1 MSLTLY
7 MHPLSSYCHK
17 VLIALYENATP
28 FQPRDVNLGDPAE
41 REEFR
46 KVWPIGKFPVL
57 RDEDRNRTVPESTTI
72 IEYLTQHYPGPT
84 QLIPNDAELAA
95 QVRSLDRFYDLYIHD
110 PMQRI
115 VGDRLRPAAQRDAL
129 GVEQARDRMRTALGM
144 VETEM
149 AGKRWALGELFSMA
163 DCSAAPALF
172 YANRVMPLAGEFPQA
187 SAYLTRLEKRP
198 SYARALVEAQPYFA
212 MFPA

>member
-115 VGDRLRPAAQRDAL
+115 VGDRLRLAAQRDPL

-144 VETEM
+144 VETDM

>member
-115 VGDRLRPAAQRDAL
+115 VGDRLRLAAQRDPL

-144 VETEM
+144 VETDM
-149 AGKRWALGELFSMA
+149 AGKRWALGESFSMA

>member
-115 VGDRLRPAAQRDAL
+115 VGDRLRPAAQRDPL

-163 DCSAAPALF
+163 DCSAAPALL

>member
-1 MSLTLY
+1 
-7 MHPLSSYCHK
+7 
-17 VLIALYENATP
+17 
-28 FQPRDVNLGDPAE
+28 
-41 REEFR
+41 
-46 KVWPIGKFPVL
+46 
-57 RDEDRNRTVPESTTI
+57 
-72 IEYLTQHYPGPT
+72 
-84 QLIPNDAELAA
+84 
-95 QVRSLDRFYDLYIHD
+95 
-110 PMQRI
+110 MQRI
-115 VGDRLRPAAQRDAL
+115 VGDRLRPVAQRDPL

-149 AGKRWALGELFSMA
+149 AGKRWGLGESFSMA

-198 SYARALVEAQPYFA
+198 SYARALLEAQPYFA

>member
-57 RDEDRNRTVPESTTI
+57 RDAARNRTVPESTTI
-72 IEYLTQHYPGPT
+72 IEYLTQYYPGPT
-84 QLIPNDAELAA
+84 QLIPSDAELAA

-115 VGDRLRPAAQRDAL
+115 VGDRLRLAAQRDPL

>member
-115 VGDRLRPAAQRDAL
+115 VGDRLRLAAQRDPL

-149 AGKRWALGELFSMA
+149 AGKRWALGESFSMA

>member
-115 VGDRLRPAAQRDAL
+115 VGDRLRPAAQRDPL

>member
-17 VLIALYENATP
+17 VLIALYENATAFKP
-28 FQPRDVNLGDPAE
+28 HNVNLGDPGE
-41 REEFR
+41 RDEFR

-57 RDEDRNRTVPESTTI
+57 RDQARNRTVPESTTI
-72 IEYLTQHYPGPT
+72 IEYLTQYYPGPT
-84 QLIPNDAELAA
+84 QLIPSDAELAA

-144 VETEM
+144 VETQM
-149 AGKRWALGELFSMA
+149 AGKRWGLGEPFSMA

-172 YANRVMPLAGEFPQA
+172 YANRVMPLAGEFPRA

-198 SYARALVEAQPYFA
+198 SYARALLEAEPYFA